1 VNQALVR
8 TGVVAGTLVF
18 LAFAGHAA
26 AGLPTLPNSANPLV
40 IPVIDEE
47 TAIEE
52 LERPNEVPPGS
63 QEGNAPAKT
72 APMEDDAD
80 NGADPEVREL
90 QRAFPSTEWP
100 PSMREKE

>member
-1 VNQALVR
+1 M
-8 TGVVAGTLVF
+8 TKGVIGLSAVAGARAF
-18 LAFAGHAA
+18 LALTGYAVAGIPA
-26 AGLPTLPNSANPLV
+26 LPNDGTQLV

-63 QEGNAPAKT
+63 QEGPGPGNAPA
-72 APMEDDAD
+72 EHGDGDAGD
-80 NGADPEVREL
+80 EVREL

-100 PSMREKE
+100 PSMKNEEE